1 MKIAGIGDVWISG
14 EDIKRGFAAFA
25 ERGDTIETVEW
36 QCGSYDAL
44 QAINLAVETGGSD
57 AYEPPEAIKRAVED
71 ADIIITQFCTVTR
84 DMIDR
89 CPHLKAIGVLRGGY
103 DNVNVAYATQKG
115 IAVYNT
121 PGRNA
126 NSVADY
132 TVGLMIAECRNI
144 AKAHMNLKLGNW
156 VRDYTNKET
165 MPDLSGKTAGI
176 VGFGAIGKKVA
187 QRLKGFEME
196 LLVYDPY
203 FKPTAETKG
212 IELVSLETLLQ
223 RSDFVTLHCRLTQE
237 TERLFDAHM
246 LSLMKPTAYFINTS
260 RSGLVD
266 EKALWQALKDHKIMG
281 AALDVYDREPPGKDY
296 PLVTLDNVT
305 LSPHMAGGSRDAFT
319 QSPGMLAREMLSFPE
334 DKTSRFLVNPNVL

>member
-1 MKIAGIGDVWISG
+1 
-14 EDIKRGFAAFA
+14 
-25 ERGDTIETVEW
+25 
-36 QCGSYDAL
+36 
-44 QAINLAVETGGSD
+44 
-57 AYEPPEAIKRAVED
+57 
-71 ADIIITQFCTVTR
+71 
-84 DMIDR
+84 MIDR

-237 TERLFDAHM
+237 TERLFDAQM

-334 DKTSRFLVNPNVL
+334 DKTSRFLVNPDVL